1 MFFNHK
7 SSSSLPRIQLFYNNT
22 CIYQGLLKDIPLKDS
37 IIIEKSILFFN
48 DPEPCNI
55 HRTAVRLRITEE
67 LSIKLKETEQSE
79 CCQLLLA
86 LCPFENID
94 RVILPDQLTNK

>member
-1 MFFNHK
+1 MFFRNK
-7 SSSSLPRIQLFYNNT
+7 SPQHPSIQIFYNNA
-22 CIYQGLLKDIPLKDS
+22 CIYQGFLKDIPIKES
-37 IIIEKSILFFN
+37 VIIEKSIHFFN

-67 LSIKLKETEQSE
+67 LSIKLLEAKQNE
-79 CCQLLLA
+79 CCELLMA

-94 RVILPDQLTNK
+94 RIIIPVQSTNK